1 MTKPTFVTIITM
13 MIGCMMLLSWRV
25 GPLIFIV
32 IILYPFFHLCHI
44 HIVPA
49 SELSNAPVAIICIDI
64 TRIEDIH
71 SRKVDVSDY

>member
-1 MTKPTFVTIITM
+1 MHSRCHEIYNNAYLEDYCGDISRELTSDFHSHNT
-13 MIGCMMLLSWRV
+13 L
-25 GPLIFIV
+25 PL
-32 IILYPFFHLCHI
+32 FHLCHI
-44 HIVPA
+44 PSAPA